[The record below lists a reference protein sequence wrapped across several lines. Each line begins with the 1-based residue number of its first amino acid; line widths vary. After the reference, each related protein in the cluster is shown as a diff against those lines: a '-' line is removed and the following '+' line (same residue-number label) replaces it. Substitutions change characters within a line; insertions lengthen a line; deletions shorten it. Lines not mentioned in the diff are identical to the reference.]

1 MDARHLV
8 QVRQEARLSL
18 VYLPHPTP
26 APVMVTATRR
36 YIRRVGWVRGRDGGG
51 GADVSNTE
59 HWCGPLQ
66 LPPCPSLST
75 SAPHCGVCV
84 NLGSKQGLLVVSPT
98 VLPPRYCTHSPPYHP
113 PHALVSLLLFV
124 VARLSCLFAVQMN
137 VSFFS
142 RVRLR

>member
-36 YIRRVGWVRGRDGGG
+36 YIRLVGWVRGRDGGG

-59 HWCGPLQ
+59 HWYGPLQ
-66 LPPCPSLST
+66 LPPCPSLTT

-84 NLGSKQGLLVVSPT
+84 NLGSKQGLLLVSPT
-98 VLPPRYCTHSPPYHP
+98 VLPPHCHPATAPTHHP
-113 PHALVSLLLFV
+113 TTPHTRATQLVC
-124 VARLSCLFAVQMN
+124 CL
-137 VSFFS
+137 
-142 RVRLR
+142 